1 MRRTAAV
8 PAVCT
13 TRVLGFFNTR
23 GGDVRGEDG
32 GGVESL
38 ACEFCEICD
47 GVCVSL
53 VAFTVSPVCFG
64 TGFVSGPTSGP
75 GGGSV
80 GSTGMYRAFIVT
92 ASIWRAGEHCQS
104 RFCKPEQTQSLLQ
117 IAFAN
122 RSKLNRFCKPE
133 QTQSL
138 LQIAFADISIDVAQT
153 GANIITQLF

>member
-1 MRRTAAV
+1 M
-8 PAVCT
+8 
-13 TRVLGFFNTR
+13 
-23 GGDVRGEDG
+23 RGEDG

>member
-1 MRRTAAV
+1 
-8 PAVCT
+8 
-13 TRVLGFFNTR
+13 
-23 GGDVRGEDG
+23 
-32 GGVESL
+32 
-38 ACEFCEICD
+38 
-47 GVCVSL
+47 
-53 VAFTVSPVCFG
+53 
-64 TGFVSGPTSGP
+64 
-75 GGGSV
+75 
-80 GSTGMYRAFIVT
+80 MYRAFIVT